1 MLAFTVL
8 ALTVQEHHGLRLVYK
23 QGEYTSKPT
32 SQYNFASGNLYL
44 TARVLWNRIRDGL
57 ANIS

>member
-23 QGEYTSKPT
+23 QGKYTSKPT

-44 TARVLWNRIRDGL
+44 TARVL
-57 ANIS
+57 